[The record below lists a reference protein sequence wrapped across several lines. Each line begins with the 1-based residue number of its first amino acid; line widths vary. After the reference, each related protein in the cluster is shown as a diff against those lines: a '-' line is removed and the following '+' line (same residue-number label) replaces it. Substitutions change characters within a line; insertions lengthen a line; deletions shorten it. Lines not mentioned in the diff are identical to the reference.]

1 MRKDVA
7 VLMVLWVMCIPYAT
21 FICASATPNKLDT
34 LKAFLR
40 KKILYDEY
48 VPVDSVICWSENIL
62 PTIKTNNRNDENYF
76 LLQLQ
81 LANAYTLRGDIS
93 LAIDRARLMYE
104 EAKET
109 EYEFGI
115 AVANQ
120 AIGDAYTIANQCDKA
135 LDSYQDALKELN
147 HLSLQHPYRI
157 QLLLKISNALQRKGQ
172 LEKAQ
177 KTLHDIEQT
186 LQKQPDYATC
196 FFANIEK
203 ANYAIS
209 HGHLSKAY
217 LKEAAA
223 YLHNMDSIY
232 RIHPEKFYCF
242 HLKYTTA
249 AYYRA
254 MGNWNR
260 MYWNKALQLY
270 EELRQEYTV
279 NKQSAYYRWIT
290 QETIYLYKIQGK
302 SMAACLL
309 YQELYSTVDTLTAE
323 GYVRQINILRAK
335 YQIDQM
341 EIASREEHNKF
352 ITGILTGSILLVFIF
367 IIITIMLRKQRQE
380 IALSTQKLEH
390 LRTNAE
396 NATSAKS
403 IFLSNMSHEIRTPL
417 NALSGFSSL
426 LTEENLDNETRR
438 QCNEVILQ
446 NSELLLKLINDVI
459 DLSSLEFGKIKFC
472 INKYNVVNICQN
484 VIDTVSKIK
493 QTQAAICFI
502 TELESMDIETD
513 DARLQQVLINLLINA
528 TKFTPQGS
536 IILELRKQSEQ
547 ELLFSVTDTGCGI
560 PKEKQ
565 AAIFRRF
572 EKLNENA
579 QGSGL
584 GLSICQLIIEH
595 IGGKIWIDSDYTGG
609 SRFFF
614 THPIRQSQSTNPQK
628 ENNA

>member
-147 HLSLQHPYRI
+147 HLSQQHPYRI

-177 KTLHDIEQT
+177 KILHDIEQT

-367 IIITIMLRKQRQE
+367 IIIAIMLRKQRQE

-459 DLSSLEFGKIKFC
+459 DLSSLEFGKIQFC
-472 INKYNVVNICQN
+472 INKHNVVNICQN

-595 IGGKIWIDSDYTGG
+595 IGGKIWIDPDYTGG

-614 THPIRQSQSTNPQK
+614 THPIRQSQSTKTQK